1 VDGVCFLNKDN
12 AYIREYAIKN
22 TCKKVWFSMLTE
34 ADYQVV
40 NMYQTSEI
48 TQFTVL
54 VDGMYYEFETRL
66 LGKHNV
72 MNLLAM
78 ISVAHTLGMDMAI
91 LQNVVKHMPCIEHR
105 LERKDFHGRT
115 LIDNSYSSN
124 IESMKE
130 SLEILSMMPNKKI
143 IITPG
148 LVDLAYMV
156 DETHYQFG
164 SLMKEK
170 VDIVILVGESQ
181 TSMIYNGLIE
191 NGFSEEN
198 IYIVNSMAEGL
209 SKSLEVSEVNDTI
222 LIENDLPAVYMAA
235 SDIKKGGK

>member
-1 VDGVCFLNKDN
+1 
-12 AYIREYAIKN
+12 
-22 TCKKVWFSMLTE
+22 
-34 ADYQVV
+34 
-40 NMYQTSEI
+40 
-48 TQFTVL
+48 
-54 VDGMYYEFETRL
+54 
-66 LGKHNV
+66 
-72 MNLLAM
+72 
-78 ISVAHTLGMDMAI
+78 
-91 LQNVVKHMPCIEHR
+91 
-105 LERKDFHGRT
+105 
-115 LIDNSYSSN
+115 
-124 IESMKE
+124 
-130 SLEILSMMPNKKI
+130 MPNKRI
-143 IITPG
+143 LITPG
-148 LVDLAYMV
+148 LVDLAYMA

-235 SDIKKGGK
+235 SDIKKGWK